1 MLRFALREFDIMSRL
16 HCGFPIVAD
25 ICSARFARR
34 SKLVIFDENRPQFHN
49 EMSKYARRDE
59 KKKALQAKLA
69 TDLRDL
75 QEQLSQ
81 STLLVTAL
89 RNTNVRLERDND
101 VLRAE
106 NEQHTI
112 TRRVACIGEEG
123 VVRIDYDKRRSSST
137 SASARCR
144 AKSFRIGRCRRERA
158 TTGERC

>member
-1 MLRFALREFDIMSRL
+1 
-16 HCGFPIVAD
+16 
-25 ICSARFARR
+25 
-34 SKLVIFDENRPQFHN
+34 
-49 EMSKYARRDE
+49 MSKYARRDE

-106 NEQHTI
+106 NEQQTRLRDEWRALARRESSESTTTSAVRAARARALDAAQKVFELAVAAENARQQASAAELNVAALNEQVLAS
-112 TRRVACIGEEG
+112 TRRESVLVQQRDEVC
-123 VVRIDYDKRRSSST
+123 
-137 SASARCR
+137 
-144 AKSFRIGRCRRERA
+144 
-158 TTGERC
+158 